1 LNWCVTQRKE
11 YLERGYAG
19 DKAMIALL
27 ADGWRGLES
36 IPTTTRSMAIV
47 DAFIPG
53 SRITEQN
60 HTYRQTVESVRDN
73 F

>member
-1 LNWCVTQRKE
+1 
-11 YLERGYAG
+11 
-19 DKAMIALL
+19 MIALL